1 MGVILLGATMV
12 LPPAFQKS
20 DPIAFAEVYGLV
32 EPGDLEVR
40 CSALN
45 VEHRNPLRKLH
56 DEEANRA

>member
-1 MGVILLGATMV
+1 MV